1 MCFLQKET
9 PKSGQAMPPLPDRV
23 RCVWSTPSRQ
33 ADVLSGIGMPSAHPA
48 NSLPT
53 PMLSSPTA
61 QAAHGLPPPAPSRA
75 ATHRFLGMVPDSGAA
90 GVAAGDAPAAD
101 AALRALHSLV
111 LGASWGRPSRW
122 PDRTRS
128 RRRARPASGSRS
140 LAPASPAA
148 ASAMASALCRR
159 PRPLGSGERSLR
171 AAPRA
176 TIRCGASRQSPR
188 RLAAGALRLE
198 LQRALSPPTVASP
211 RPSPP
216 RPRPPP
222 RLATPRPGVPAE
234 QVSSSGARIGPK
246 GQEESQTTQHTRSC
260 QTYGCGILDV
270 ARAPGGY
277 FLEQMPRSLNSE
289 WAGGAADLA
298 MEPNLVNF
306 P

>member
-9 PKSGQAMPPLPDRV
+9 KIRASHPAPSQQSL
-23 RCVWSTPSRQ
+23 CVWSTPSPQ
-33 ADVLSGIGMPSAHPA
+33 TDVLAGTGMPSAHRV

-53 PMLSSPTA
+53 PVLSSPSA
-61 QAAHGLPPPAPSRA
+61 QAARGLPPPAPSRA

-111 LGASWGRPSRW
+111 LGTSWGRPSRW

-148 ASAMASALCRR
+148 SAMASALCCR
-159 PRPLGSGERSLR
+159 PRPLGAGERSLR

-176 TIRCGASRQSPR
+176 TIRCGASRQSLR
-188 RLAAGALRLE
+188 RLAAGALRRE
-198 LQRALSPPTVASP
+198 LQRALSPPTAASP

-216 RPRPPP
+216 RPLPPP
-222 RLATPRPGVPAE
+222 YLTTPRFCLPAK
-234 QVSSSGARIGPK
+234 QVSPNGARIGPK
-246 GQEESQTTQHTRSC
+246 GQEVSQITQHSGSC
-260 QTYGCGILDV
+260 QTYGCGVLDV

-277 FLEQMPRSLNSE
+277 FLEHMPRSLNS
-289 WAGGAADLA
+289 G
-298 MEPNLVNF
+298 LVMLLF
-306 P
+306 WQGSQAW

>member
-1 MCFLQKET
+1 MKCVSFKKR
-9 PKSGQAMPPLPDRV
+9 PKSGQTIPPLPDRV
-23 RCVWSTPSRQ
+23 RCVWSTPSPQ
-33 ADVLSGIGMPSAHPA
+33 ADVLAGTGMPSAHRA

-53 PMLSSPTA
+53 PALSSPSA
-61 QAAHGLPPPAPSRA
+61 QAARGLPPPAPSRA
-75 ATHRFLGMVPDSGAA
+75 ATHRFLGMVPVSGAA

-148 ASAMASALCRR
+148 SAMASALCRR
-159 PRPLGSGERSLR
+159 PRPLGAGERSLR

-176 TIRCGASRQSPR
+176 TIRCGASRQSLR

-198 LQRALSPPTVASP
+198 LQRALSPPTAASP

-216 RPRPPP
+216 RLLPPP
-222 RLATPRPGVPAE
+222 RLATPRLRGTCRAGEFQRRPDW
-234 QVSSSGARIGPK
+234 PK
-246 GQEESQTTQHTRSC
+246 GAGREPNYTAHPQLPNLWVWRP
-260 QTYGCGILDV
+260 GCGPS
-270 ARAPGGY
+270 ARRLFSGTDA
-277 FLEQMPRSLNSE
+277 
-289 WAGGAADLA
+289 
-298 MEPNLVNF
+298 
-306 P
+306 